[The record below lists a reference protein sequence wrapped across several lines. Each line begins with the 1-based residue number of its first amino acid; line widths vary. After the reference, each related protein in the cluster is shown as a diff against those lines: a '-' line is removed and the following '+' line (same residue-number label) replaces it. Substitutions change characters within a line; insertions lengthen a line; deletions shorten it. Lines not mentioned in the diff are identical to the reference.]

1 MRHGSTE
8 IEPVNSSTPAIRGGR
23 KPAHLE
29 YAGGKSPRQQIWEKV
44 RELKAFDLD
53 DLVGALP
60 GTIHRDSTRAYVKAL
75 LAGGFLSETLPWG
88 EQKIQYSLVKDNG
101 VEAPRLRKDGSEVTQ
116 GREQENLWRTLRTVK
131 HPVNYMELA
140 ALASTEAHPV
150 APAFARD
157 YLNNLCK
164 AGYVNKIGNQYHLL
178 PAKNTG
184 PRPPMI
190 QRIKQV
196 YDPNLGQVVWS
207 DRKEVDDE

>member
-1 MRHGSTE
+1 MANKH
-8 IEPVNSSTPAIRGGR
+8 GR

-29 YAGGKSPRQQIWEKV
+29 YAGGKSPRQRIWEKI
-44 RELKAFDLD
+44 REIKAFTLD

-60 GTIHRDSTRAYVKAL
+60 GTIHRDTTRAYVKAL
-75 LAGGFLSETLPWG
+75 VAGGYLLHQPNHPVEYVDYTL
-88 EQKIQYSLVKDNG
+88 QKDNG

-116 GREQENLWRTLRTVK
+116 GREQENIWRTLRTVN
-131 HPVNYMELA
+131 HTVNYMELA
-140 ALASTEAHPV
+140 ALASTEQHPV

-157 YLNNLCK
+157 YLANLHK
-164 AGYVNKIGNQYHLL
+164 AGYVNKIENKYHLL

-196 YDPNLGQVVWS
+196 YDPNLGRVVWS
-207 DRKEVDDE
+207 DSKGDLDE